1 MKREWV
7 FEEIQVECHA
17 GYKGEEAPRAF
28 THLGKRCEIFE
39 IVDRWYE
46 EKQDSRAPRHDY
58 FKVRTREGE
67 IFLLRYTPRYQA
79 WTLCRQV
86 PAPRFS
92 NN

>member
-1 MKREWV
+1 
-7 FEEIQVECHA
+7 
-17 GYKGEEAPRAF
+17 
-28 THLGKRCEIFE
+28 
-39 IVDRWYE
+39 VDRWYE

-67 IFLLRYTPRYQA
+67 FFLLRYTPRYQA